1 MRVGPDVERNHSC
14 DLSSASRSKTSAVR
28 TSIFFTTTIGLTLIQ
43 QFESR
48 LPPVTDKD
56 KHLSDTD
63 RVCPRYV
70 SFCLWLSLTAHQIPI
85 KGIQTPIIREIPYPL
100 PSLPTPC
107 HFSYH
112 FLAANVQAE
121 YGASESY
128 TFEPHR
134 HASLPSS
141 NDPTNVSLPRSFPPL
156 SSRTSR
162 YPHAKPHRLP
172 VCSLICT
179 QEGAYLYS
187 LVYEYIQ

>member
-56 KHLSDTD
+56 KHHSDTD

-85 KGIQTPIIREIPYPL
+85 KGIRTPIIRGIPYPL

-121 YGASESY
+121 YGASY

-141 NDPTNVSLPRSFPPL
+141 NDPYQRVSPPVLPSTLVSHIPVFSRKAPPY
-156 SSRTSR
+156 TC
-162 YPHAKPHRLP
+162 
-172 VCSLICT
+172 V
-179 QEGAYLYS
+179 
-187 LVYEYIQ
+187 